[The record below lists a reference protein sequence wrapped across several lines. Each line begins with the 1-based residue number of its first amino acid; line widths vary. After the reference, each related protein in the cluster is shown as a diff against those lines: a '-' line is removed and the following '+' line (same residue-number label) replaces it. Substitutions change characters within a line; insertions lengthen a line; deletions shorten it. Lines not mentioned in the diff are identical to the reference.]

1 MDRCLD
7 EMKAWSVNDV
17 EIFLKTK
24 GFSNDVTD
32 IMRGN
37 EIDGE
42 SLLLLNNTEVASMG
56 FKIGTAAKFRKLLEI
71 LRSDVSAQKG
81 VNLQNEIET
90 VGLSLRSEFQSTSD
104 FAKEQEST
112 ETVELNLFEIL
123 KSEKKGKEIV
133 ANYIS
138 RNKDFI
144 THEERIEV
152 VNIICSHMIAVNPLK
167 HFPSTTLKHLYADAI
182 VQSFP
187 CLGTRVKDIDGTL
200 RLNHD
205 VEWIKVH
212 VCSGSNRAKIFEYME
227 NTFEFRDRESTFRFT
242 SASEILMEY
251 PRLADVDE
259 GSLEMIIFHFIFCRI
274 FIINTRTC
282 MMHSNFASSR
292 DCMNSLILCL
302 QLLPAVFNV
311 KKASFDSKVDRLFH
325 FVKQNA
331 LISEAVEAK
340 DVIHHKQ
347 PYLIVVGSLEHP
359 LSFNLVVD
367 QTLIPL
373 VRELC
378 YKISPSNQEFANML
392 DNIALKNIYGEADA
406 AQKLLSPFKNPT
418 SRLLLELRR

>member
-1 MDRCLD
+1 Y
-7 EMKAWSVNDV
+7 SP
-17 EIFLKTK
+17 
-24 GFSNDVTD
+24 
-32 IMRGN
+32 GN

-71 LRSDVSAQKG
+71 LRSEVSAQKG

-167 HFPSTTLKHLYADAI
+167 HFPSTTF
-182 VQSFP
+182 SF
-187 CLGTRVKDIDGTL
+187 
-200 RLNHD
+200 
-205 VEWIKVH
+205 
-212 VCSGSNRAKIFEYME
+212 F
-227 NTFEFRDRESTFRFT
+227 FR
-242 SASEILMEY
+242 
-251 PRLADVDE
+251 
-259 GSLEMIIFHFIFCRI
+259 
-274 FIINTRTC
+274 
-282 MMHSNFASSR
+282 
-292 DCMNSLILCL
+292 MNSLILCL

-311 KKASFDSKVDRLFH
+311 KKASFDSKVDRHFH
-325 FVKQNA
+325 FVLQNA

-373 VRELC
+373 VRDCSRSFYVLFASFFVFRLESPAHLDKFYLFFEQFVFQIYLGELC

-418 SRLLLELRR
+418 SSFSIFRNIVRTPARVKTLIRIKLTAFSLSVYNLVFLPK